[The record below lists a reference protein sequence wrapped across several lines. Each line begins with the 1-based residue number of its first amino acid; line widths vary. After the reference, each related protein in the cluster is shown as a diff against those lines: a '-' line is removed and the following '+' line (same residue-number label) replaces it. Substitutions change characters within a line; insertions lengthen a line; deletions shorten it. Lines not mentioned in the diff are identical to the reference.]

1 VLEKLI
7 KSLLIAGHTGTVF
20 YIYVQ
25 AMSHGVSHP
34 AHWGVLVDGCVR
46 HPLGFGGMVIHDSC
60 VILIQGYE
68 SYILVGWWLSVN
80 FTIFVFYGF
89 CIFLFLFCCQYI
101 IVSLLLAS
109 VWLPKIIRN
118 ILMKTGFKIK
128 TLFETKFQIRLPK

>member
-68 SYILVGWWLSVN
+68 SYILVGWWLSVD
-80 FTIFVFYGF
+80 FHHFCFFMDFVFS
-89 CIFLFLFCCQYI
+89 FL
-101 IVSLLLAS
+101 VLLS
-109 VWLPKIIRN
+109 VHLCYLHLSGCLR
-118 ILMKTGFKIK
+118 
-128 TLFETKFQIRLPK
+128 